1 LRQLLERLRVLERS
15 LQALD
20 LEAVRQSAGQAIA
33 QRIEATVAESLSH
46 RPGDEHGNPW
56 QRTGTLRA
64 SIGSKVTAN
73 AIVVGSTDPAA
84 VFQEEGSRTVPPRP
98 FLAPAGSA
106 AATGAIQA
114 LGTATAEALREAL
127 R

>member
-1 LRQLLERLRVLERS
+1 MRQLLERLRGLERS

-20 LEAVRQSAGQAIA
+20 LGAVRRSVGQAIA
-33 QRIEATVAESLSH
+33 QQIEAAVVDSLSH

-56 QRTGTLRA
+56 ERTGALRA
-64 SIGSKVTAN
+64 SIASEVTAN
-73 AIVVGSTDPAA
+73 AIVVGSTDPTA
-84 VFQEEGSRTVPPRP
+84 VFQEEGTRTVPPRP

>member
-1 LRQLLERLRVLERS
+1 LLERLRGLERS
-15 LQALD
+15 LHALD
-20 LEAVRQSAGQAIA
+20 LAAVRRTAGQAIA
-33 QRIEATVAESLSH
+33 QRIEATVVESLSH
-46 RPGDEHGNPW
+46 RPGDEHSIPW
-56 QRTGTLRA
+56 LRTGTLHA
-64 SIGSKVTAN
+64 SIASEVTAD

-84 VFQEEGSRTVPPRP
+84 IFQEEGTRMVPPRP

-106 AATGAIQA
+106 VGTEAIQA

>member
-1 LRQLLERLRVLERS
+1 LRQLLERLRGLERS

-20 LEAVRQSAGQAIA
+20 LGAVRRSAGQAIA
-33 QRIEATVAESLSH
+33 QRIETTVVDSLSH
-46 RPGDEHGNPW
+46 LPGDEHGNPW
-56 QRTGTLRA
+56 ERTGTLRA
-64 SIGSKVTAN
+64 SIASDVTAH
-73 AIVVGSTDPAA
+73 AIVVASTDPAA
-84 VFQEEGSRTVPPRP
+84 VFQEEGTRTVPPRP

-106 AATGAIQA
+106 AAAEAIQA